1 METISLKIPQN
12 LQFTDDEFYDFC
24 QANPELK
31 LERTSTGK
39 ILIMA
44 LTGGQTGIKNT
55 EIIAELTLWNRK
67 DRLGVLF
74 DSSTGFR
81 LPNGAVRSPDAAW
94 IRNERWLSL
103 SDKEQEKFPLL
114 CPDFVIELMSANDE
128 AAQAKNKME
137 EWIANGCS
145 LAWLIDPAK
154 EITYVYRQGQE
165 VEEIKGFG
173 NKLSGDEILPGFVL
187 DLKLLV

>member
-44 LTGGQTGIKNT
+44 LTGGKTGIKNT

-67 DRLGVLF
+67 TVWAFYSTPLP
-74 DSSTGFR
+74 DSGC
-81 LPNGAVRSPDAAW
+81 LMERS
-94 IRNERWLSL
+94 
-103 SDKEQEKFPLL
+103 
-114 CPDFVIELMSANDE
+114 VHLM
-128 AAQAKNKME
+128 Q
-137 EWIANGCS
+137 
-145 LAWLIDPAK
+145 
-154 EITYVYRQGQE
+154 
-165 VEEIKGFG
+165 
-173 NKLSGDEILPGFVL
+173 PG
-187 DLKLLV
+187 